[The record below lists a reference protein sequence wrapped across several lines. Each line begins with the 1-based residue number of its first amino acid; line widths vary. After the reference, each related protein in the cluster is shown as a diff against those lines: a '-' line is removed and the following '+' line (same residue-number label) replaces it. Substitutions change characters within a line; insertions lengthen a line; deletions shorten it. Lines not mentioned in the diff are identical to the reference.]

1 MGVKLDEETRDRLK
15 SLGAA
20 RQRSTHWLMREAI
33 REYLDKEETIEA
45 RNREAD
51 AAWAD
56 YRRSGGFVSHEAM
69 AAWFDTWG
77 TGGSGGG
84 KTANSTS
91 PLASVAMSCV
101 TGWTE
106 MML

>member
-1 MGVKLDEETRDRLK
+1 MSVTMGVKLDEETRDRLK

-33 REYLDKEETIEA
+33 REYLEKEEIIET

-56 YRRSGGFVSHEAM
+56 YQQSGRFVSHEAM
-69 AAWFDTWG
+69 AAWFDSWG
-77 TGGSGGG
+77 TDLESQ
-84 KTANSTS
+84 AQLCHAL
-91 PLASVAMSCV
+91 PL
-101 TGWTE
+101 GR
-106 MML
+106 